1 MKICKNY
8 AQSKFYRRFV
18 YNPNNYLPVSISL
31 LVANKRI
38 EELGNQL
45 ETANAGNESDSQ
57 HSGVVEK
64 TILSFH
70 TLLLEKDQSIQKYQ
84 DLLQTEREQNQ
95 QQVTK
100 QAAENDTL
108 KATVNNLNFNIKTK
122 DLEIL
127 ELKTKQEQQKSPVR
141 VAAPTNENSL
151 QELTDE
157 KIEEM
162 FEHSSTDQSP
172 QQQAEEHEEMEQDM
186 AAGEQ
191 EKQDTEEL
199 KELPTLHKQVKEL
212 KDKLIYCEQNL
223 ITREEEVEI
232 LREK

>member
-1 MKICKNY
+1 
-8 AQSKFYRRFV
+8 
-18 YNPNNYLPVSISL
+18 
-31 LVANKRI
+31 
-38 EELGNQL
+38 
-45 ETANAGNESDSQ
+45 
-57 HSGVVEK
+57 VEK

-95 QQVTK
+95 QLITK
-100 QAAENDTL
+100 QSADNETL

-127 ELKTKQEQQKSPVR
+127 ELKAKLELQTSGSR
-141 VAAPTNENSL
+141 VALPSTDHSL
-151 QELTDE
+151 NELTDE

-162 FEHSSTDQSP
+162 FEHSSTDRSP
-172 QQQAEEHEEMEQDM
+172 QQQGVEEVEQELAVGFEE
-186 AAGEQ
+186 ATGEE

-223 ITREEEVEI
+223 VTREEEVEI

>member
-1 MKICKNY
+1 MGK
-8 AQSKFYRRFV
+8 
-18 YNPNNYLPVSISL
+18 
-31 LVANKRI
+31 
-38 EELGNQL
+38 QL

-122 DLEIL
+122 DLEIT
-127 ELKTKQEQQKSPVR
+127 ELKSKQEQLKSPVR
-141 VAAPTNENSL
+141 VAAPTSENSL
-151 QELTDE
+151 HELTDE

-172 QQQAEEHEEMEQDM
+172 QQQAEEQEEIEQDL

-223 ITREEEVEI
+223 VTREEEVEI

>member
-1 MKICKNY
+1 MGK
-8 AQSKFYRRFV
+8 
-18 YNPNNYLPVSISL
+18 
-31 LVANKRI
+31 
-38 EELGNQL
+38 QL

-84 DLLQTEREQNQ
+84 DLLQAERELNQ

-122 DLEIL
+122 DLEIT
-127 ELKTKQEQQKSPVR
+127 ELKSKQEQLKSPVR
-141 VAAPTNENSL
+141 VAAPTSENSL
-151 QELTDE
+151 HELTDE

-172 QQQAEEHEEMEQDM
+172 QQQAEEQEEIEQDL

-223 ITREEEVEI
+223 VTREEEVEI

>member
-1 MKICKNY
+1 M
-8 AQSKFYRRFV
+8 ST
-18 YNPNNYLPVSISL
+18 
-31 LVANKRI
+31 ANKRI
-38 EELGNQL
+38 EELGKQL
-45 ETANAGNESDSQ
+45 ETANAGSESDSQ
-57 HSGVVEK
+57 HNGVVEK

-95 QQVTK
+95 QLVTK
-100 QAAENDTL
+100 QAAENETL

-122 DLEIL
+122 DLEIM
-127 ELKTKQEQQKSPVR
+127 ELKSKLEQRKSPTR
-141 VAAPTNENSL
+141 VTAPTSENSL
-151 QELTDE
+151 NELTDE

-162 FEHSSTDQSP
+162 FEHSSSDRSP
-172 QQQAEEHEEMEQDM
+172 QQQEQDHEEMEQDL
-186 AAGEQ
+186 AAGTDETTGEQ

-212 KDKLIYCEQNL
+212 KDKLIYCEQSL

-232 LREK
+232 LREKLVCEIKEYRPKCL